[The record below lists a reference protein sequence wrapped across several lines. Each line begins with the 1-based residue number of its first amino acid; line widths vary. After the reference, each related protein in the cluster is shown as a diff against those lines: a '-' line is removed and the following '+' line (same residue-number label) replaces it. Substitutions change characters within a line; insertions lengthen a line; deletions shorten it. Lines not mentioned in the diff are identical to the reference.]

1 MKKHPESNIVAR
13 RSEPSG
19 FHSEKPIGGKFN
31 NLIQRMT
38 GGKER
43 PITSKEMGQEEKQF
57 TDMKESQDTEK
68 KENEKLEIPAF
79 LRRQAN

>member
-1 MKKHPESNIVAR
+1 
-13 RSEPSG
+13 
-19 FHSEKPIGGKFN
+19 
-31 NLIQRMT
+31 MT